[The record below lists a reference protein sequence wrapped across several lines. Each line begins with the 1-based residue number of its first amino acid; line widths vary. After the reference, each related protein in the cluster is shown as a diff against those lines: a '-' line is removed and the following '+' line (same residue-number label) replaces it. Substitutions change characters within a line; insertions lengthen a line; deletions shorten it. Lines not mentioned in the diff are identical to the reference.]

1 MPQPAM
7 SWHAMSPSC
16 HATNLTCYSGGIVGW
31 WHSGLMAYWV
41 ALNQTQCNPQPLSER
56 CPTNLHGLDQGDVS
70 GFQSVEGGDSSL
82 QSRNGFSKVTFTLIL
97 DGLGCSC
104 CLVSHCLVSSNHLH
118 NQSPDEDCS
127 KHYLHSH
134 LMKTAATPP
143 TQSPDEECSKHH
155 LHIPSPDEDCS
166 KHHLHSHLMKNAA
179 NTTYTVTWWR
189 LQQTPPTQSPDE
201 ECSKH
206 HLHNTSPDEDC
217 SNTTCTI
224 SHLVKTAATP
234 PAQSVTW
241 WRLQQHHLHNQSP
254 GEDCSNTTCTISHL
268 VKTAA
273 TPPAQSVT
281 WWRLQQHHLHN
292 QSPGEDC
299 SNTTCTISHLVK
311 IAATPPAQSVTWWRL
326 VKTLP
331 TSPNFKLFSDSAWSN
346 FELRCLCKIRNKN
359 KQIPTNP
366 PPQSQQQQQ
375 QKTPSPQPTPSTEAA
390 AVQVQLTSF
399 LASTSTVSCS
409 IFTISFSVSSEVLIS
424 SGCRSV
430 SSCCMTETWEAAKS
444 SFSSP
449 TR

>member
-1 MPQPAM
+1 M
-7 SWHAMSPSC
+7 
-16 HATNLTCYSGGIVGW
+16 GW

-41 ALNQTQCNPQPLSER
+41 APNQTQCNPQPPSER

-127 KHYLHSH
+127 KHHLHSH

-143 TQSPDEECSKHH
+143 TQSPDE
-155 LHIPSPDEDCS
+155 DCS
-166 KHHLHSHLMKNAA
+166 

-189 LQQTPPTQSPDE
+189 MQQTPPAQSITWWRLQQ
-201 ECSKH
+201 H
-206 HLHNTSPDEDC
+206 HLHSQSPDEDC
-217 SNTTCTI
+217 SNTTCTV
-224 SHLVKTAATP
+224 SHLMKT
-234 PAQSVTW
+234 
-241 WRLQQHHLHNQSP
+241 
-254 GEDCSNTTCTISHL
+254 
-268 VKTAA
+268 
-273 TPPAQSVT
+273 
-281 WWRLQQHHLHN
+281 
-292 QSPGEDC
+292 
-299 SNTTCTISHLVK
+299 
-311 IAATPPAQSVTWWRL
+311 AATPPAQSVTWWRL

-346 FELRCLCKIRNKN
+346 FELSCLCKIHNKN
-359 KQIPTNP
+359 KQITANTHKKKPTTTATK
-366 PPQSQQQQQ
+366 S
-375 QKTPSPQPTPSTEAA
+375 PSPQPTPSTEAA